1 MIKSYFVMKQWKLPV
16 VIVLQLVLLMT
27 PRLFNKYII
36 FRKPWICLWLPIYSW
51 CFFLFCD
58 RFRGPWFRAVLFC
71 VSTRCPPTDAPRGIR
86 PTLYPSHNTQ
96 VRRKKWPYLCVGKL
110 HRNILSCIC
119 DIGEKCNYFS
129 NDGKIKNKIY

>member
-27 PRLFNKYII
+27 PRFFNKYII
-36 FRKPWICLWLPIYSW
+36 FRNPWICLWLPIYSP
-51 CFFLFCD
+51 CYFLFCD

-71 VSTRCPPTDAPRGIR
+71 VSTRCPPTDAPQGN
-86 PTLYPSHNTQ
+86 PTYLYSSHNTQ
-96 VRRKKWPYLCVGKL
+96 VRRKKWPYLSPQYM
-110 HRNILSCIC
+110 SCIC

>member
-58 RFRGPWFRAVLFC
+58 RVRGPWFRAVLFC
-71 VSTRCPPTDAPRGIR
+71 VSTRCPPTDALRGIR
-86 PTLYPSHNTQ
+86 LPPYPSHNTQ

-110 HRNILSCIC
+110 HRNIWVAFVIS
-119 DIGEKCNYFS
+119 EKNVITFLMME
-129 NDGKIKNKIY
+129 N